1 MYLGYNNRM
10 SKRLCRRRR
19 IRSYKTA
26 CSEKRAA
33 KVSGD
38 NNKYICQF
46 FPCNTSSIGFPAV
59 PAGSPSS
66 LILSAA
72 GFLPITYAQQ

>member
-46 FPCNTSSIGFPAV
+46 FPS
-59 PAGSPSS
+59 
-66 LILSAA
+66 
-72 GFLPITYAQQ
+72 

>member
-46 FPCNTSSIGFPAV
+46 FLLLPECGLYFYNVMELWNNIFPDLPV
-59 PAGSPSS
+59 LFYS
-66 LILSAA
+66 L
-72 GFLPITYAQQ
+72 